1 MKPIILFT
9 WIMAA
14 CLWAQTV
21 DADIYVW
28 TDESGIR
35 HFSNRDSHPEAELF
49 LKTMEGP
56 YEEAVER
63 AYREAEKQR
72 ELQQAQA
79 KIQEEKE
86 RLAEKVAELERRT
99 EAAKREAQEAL
110 DRAEAIEEAAD
121 RRRRDDRWYAVG
133 TAYYPG
139 YYIYSP
145 YGYRGYR
152 FSVTYPG
159 GKRFKD
165 HRYRPGGTHGPIHRD
180 GYRNRDRHPAGSR
193 YSRPRQPL
201 SGQARFQGHGRRGWR
216 R

>member
-1 MKPIILFT
+1 
-9 WIMAA
+9 MAV
-14 CLWAQTV
+14 CLWGPAV

-28 TDESGIR
+28 TDEGGIR

-63 AYREAEKQR
+63 AQKENEKQR
-72 ELQQAQA
+72 KLARAEADLQ
-79 KIQEEKE
+79 ERKE
-86 RLAEKVAELERRT
+86 RLAEKIAELERRT
-99 EAAKREAQEAL
+99 EAAKQEAQEAIE
-110 DRAEAIEEAAD
+110 RTEAIEAAAA
-121 RRRRDDRWYAVG
+121 RRLRDDRWYATG

-139 YYIYSP
+139 YYLYSP

-165 HRYRPGGTHGPIHRD
+165 HRYRPGATYRQNHRD

-201 SGQARFQGHGRRGWR
+201 TGQARPQGHRRGEWR

>member
-1 MKPIILFT
+1 MKPITLFT
-9 WIMAA
+9 WIMAT
-14 CLWAQTV
+14 CLWGPAV

-35 HFSNRDSHPEAELF
+35 HFSNRDSNPEAELF

-63 AYREAEKQR
+63 AYREAQKQR

-79 KIQEEKE
+79 QIQEEKE

-110 DRAEAIEEAAD
+110 DRAEAIEAAAA
-121 RRRRDDRWYAVG
+121 RRLRDDRWYATG

-139 YYIYSP
+139 YYLYSP

-165 HRYRPGGTHGPIHRD
+165 HRYRPGATHRQIHRD

-201 SGQARFQGHGRRGWR
+201 TGQVRPQGHRRGEWR